1 VGIGLFGVKAVAT
14 VVLEEEAV
22 ETEVGADVA
31 GWIDGFVG
39 EDGHGERGVGGVD
52 GFEGFEDAWVDVG
65 EVEFVDAVVI
75 EEEGKGFGYILLVVD
90 VAGRVAEGAAD
101 EHGGSVA
108 DIAGDDGFG
117 ELGLAE
123 MEEHG
128 VDGVAEVDAGVDEG
142 AIEVEDQETWGGE
155 QRHVSMVA
163 GGGRVVAQL
172 RVLRLT
178 G

>member
-1 VGIGLFGVKAVAT
+1 
-14 VVLEEEAV
+14 
-22 ETEVGADVA
+22 
-31 GWIDGFVG
+31 
-39 EDGHGERGVGGVD
+39 
-52 GFEGFEDAWVDVG
+52 
-65 EVEFVDAVVI
+65 
-75 EEEGKGFGYILLVVD
+75 LLVVD

-142 AIEVEDQETWGGE
+142 AIEIEDQETRGGE

-163 GGGRVVAQL
+163 GGVGVAARHRGL
-172 RVLRLT
+172 RFT